1 MFCAGQYGLQI
12 EPNKTYGL
20 KYGTQ
25 LYESIVRIEI
35 NFPTMRNNFRN
46 LDTKS
51 MKGLIE
57 TKCLHKFETLG
68 LIAGTTLSSVLMGNY
83 QNTKRLNQFSILILR
98 SRKVPSDSNAWIKT
112 YYEFRYA
119 VLQKD
124 GLLSS
129 NDDILLIYESLL
141 LGPIGKRIP
150 REINQWFVLQDY
162 FDTKSQP
169 YDRLQRFA
177 CFYWS

>member
-1 MFCAGQYGLQI
+1 M
-12 EPNKTYGL
+12 
-20 KYGTQ
+20 
-25 LYESIVRIEI
+25 
-35 NFPTMRNNFRN
+35 
-46 LDTKS
+46 
-51 MKGLIE
+51 
-57 TKCLHKFETLG
+57 
-68 LIAGTTLSSVLMGNY
+68 
-83 QNTKRLNQFSILILR
+83 
-98 SRKVPSDSNAWIKT
+98 
-112 YYEFRYA
+112 
-119 VLQKD
+119 LQKD

-177 CFYWS
+177 CFY

>member
-12 EPNKTYGL
+12 EPNKTYDL

-35 NFPTMRNNFRN
+35 NFPTMRSNFRN

-98 SRKVPSDSNAWIKT
+98 SRKVPSDSNA
-112 YYEFRYA
+112 
-119 VLQKD
+119 
-124 GLLSS
+124 
-129 NDDILLIYESLL
+129 
-141 LGPIGKRIP
+141 
-150 REINQWFVLQDY
+150 
-162 FDTKSQP
+162 
-169 YDRLQRFA
+169 
-177 CFYWS
+177 